1 MEDAIRSL
9 DCGEIKPGGWTM
21 RVPEQPGLR
30 ARTDDEMDR
39 LLRPPPPA
47 WLEPLAELV
56 ATRLRPVVRA
66 EVRAA
71 LKGGGRV

>member
-30 ARTDDEMDR
+30 ARTDDERDKA
-39 LLRPPPPA
+39 PAPSPPA

-56 ATRLRPVVRA
+56 ANKLRPVVRT
-66 EVRAA
+66 EVRANS
-71 LKGGGRV
+71 LSRT